1 MQDGPEPGGDRG
13 DSRRR
18 RQYDRFPR
26 RTWMG
31 GAIAFMAPAQ
41 QPVAQDEPRIA
52 AFCDH
57 RAVRQVFEA
66 PAPCPLPPRVP
77 IDTFPMPAAVHV
89 GDARRMLARSAIAR
103 RPGVT
108 EPPAGAEAAFEARPV
123 SRRERGRFVEEEE
136 F

>member
-18 RQYDRFPR
+18 RQDDRFPR

-77 IDTFPMPAAVHV
+77 IDTFPMQAAVHV
-89 GDARRMLARSAIAR
+89 GDARRRSEKHTSELQSLMRISYAVFCLQQKKTDNTEELANQMR
-103 RPGVT
+103 R
-108 EPPAGAEAAFEARPV
+108 
-123 SRRERGRFVEEEE
+123 
-136 F
+136 